1 MARRTDQGHSM
12 AEVQNY
18 LDEAA
23 ASRLLNVSQ
32 RTLQRWR
39 TTGDGPPYIRAGVRR
54 VLYDAAAVR
63 GWASTRTFDHR
74 AAELSQNA
82 TQHAA

>member
-1 MARRTDQGHSM
+1 MTHETAR
-12 AEVQNY
+12 Y

-39 TTGDGPPYIRAGVRR
+39 TTGDGPPYIRAGQRR
-54 VLYDAAAVR
+54 VLYDAIAMD
-63 GWASTRTFDHR
+63 GWAEARTFHHR
-74 AAELSQNA
+74 AAELSQ
-82 TQHAA
+82 QAA

>member
-1 MARRTDQGHSM
+1 MTRETAK
-12 AEVQNY
+12 Y

-23 ASRLLNVSQ
+23 TSQLLNVSQ

-39 TTGDGPPYIRAGVRR
+39 TTGGGPPYIRAGIRR
-54 VLYDAAAVR
+54 VLYDAAAVEA
-63 GWASTRTFDHR
+63 WATNRTFDHR
-74 AAELSQNA
+74 AAELSQNV

>member
-1 MARRTDQGHSM
+1 MTEGTPR
-12 AEVQNY
+12 Y

-39 TTGDGPPYIRAGVRR
+39 TAGDGPPYIRAGVRR
-54 VLYDAAAVR
+54 VLYDVAAVEA
-63 GWASTRTFDHR
+63 WATNRTFDHR
-74 AAELSQNA
+74 AAELSQR
-82 TQHAA
+82 AA